1 MKRMNAG
8 WLTDIEQKSFDLQI
22 SVIKSA
28 KINRYFKEMQDNYQI
43 QMQSLLNQQIKKR
56 EKALADAKTLRG
68 SIETIRTS
76 EKNYCH
82 RTQF

>member
-1 MKRMNAG
+1 VLLLTGRKKRAEKLAEVMKRMNAG

-28 KINRYFKEMQDNYQI
+28 KINRYFEMQDNYQI

-56 EKALADAKTLRG
+56 E
-68 SIETIRTS
+68 SIG
-76 EKNYCH
+76 
-82 RTQF
+82 